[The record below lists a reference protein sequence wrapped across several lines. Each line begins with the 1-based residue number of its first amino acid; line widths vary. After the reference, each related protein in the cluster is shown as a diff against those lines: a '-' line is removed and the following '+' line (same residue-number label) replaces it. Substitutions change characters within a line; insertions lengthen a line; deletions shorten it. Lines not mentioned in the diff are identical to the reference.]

1 MELYL
6 LQNNTSVEDRGEVFP
21 AKLDRGGQAKQ
32 FNPEVRTS
40 PPLRLALDRIEHS
53 DKVRAT
59 GCGNLESEV
68 PPRTWNRPALG
79 RGPE

>member
-40 PPLRLALDRIEHS
+40 PPF
-53 DKVRAT
+53 V
-59 GCGNLESEV
+59 
-68 PPRTWNRPALG
+68 
-79 RGPE
+79 